1 MDIRPILTSLLKHR
15 IPALLI
21 VLEVALACAVLSNAV
36 FLVAGYVEQMR
47 APNAIDE
54 DSLSVIQIDGI
65 DARHVADSLARDLA
79 ALRGIPGVESAA
91 AISGTPL
98 SGNAAT
104 DGFTATEQGQ
114 TTTNTAVYFLG
125 EDADKALGLK
135 LLRGRFFTPEEYA
148 AGEVRESGLPTSPV
162 AIVNQSDAQRLWP
175 GQDALGKTLYSS
187 AGHWTVIGV
196 VADVMPQDPK
206 WNGPGGAYSSAF
218 FPTRINGMFDQLV
231 IRSAKA
237 DRSRVLRDALDRLE
251 KLEPDAVIE
260 GKLYTDIR
268 QHYYADITNTG
279 WMLLLVCVVMLAV
292 TAFGIIGLTSFW
304 VSQRRKQIGVRR
316 AIGARRDQILRY
328 FQTEN
333 FLLSAA
339 GVGLGA
345 ILTFAI
351 NLYLIAHYQAQRMP
365 WYYLPSSA
373 LALWALGQL
382 AVLGPALRAASV
394 PPVEATRTV

>member
-1 MDIRPILTSLLKHR
+1 
-15 IPALLI
+15 
-21 VLEVALACAVLSNAV
+21 
-36 FLVAGYVEQMR
+36 
-47 APNAIDE
+47 
-54 DSLSVIQIDGI
+54 
-65 DARHVADSLARDLA
+65 
-79 ALRGIPGVESAA
+79 
-91 AISGTPL
+91 
-98 SGNAAT
+98 
-104 DGFTATEQGQ
+104 
-114 TTTNTAVYFLG
+114 
-125 EDADKALGLK
+125 
-135 LLRGRFFTPEEYA
+135 
-148 AGEVRESGLPTSPV
+148 
-162 AIVNQSDAQRLWP
+162 
-175 GQDALGKTLYSS
+175 
-187 AGHWTVIGV
+187 V